1 MDKRQI
7 LFNAVVVDDDIILP
21 EMTSK
26 SNGVHTVDFTQS
38 SSIEGRGSVISGHNV
53 VYSVDVRKGPCCCG
67 TVTQKE
73 ILKGVE

>member
-1 MDKRQI
+1 MNKWQI
-7 LFNAVVVDDDIILP
+7 LINAVVVGDDIILP

-26 SNGVHTVDFTQS
+26 SNDVHMVDITRS

-67 TVTQKE
+67 TVTKKD